1 MKTITLL
8 SADRLD
14 PVGDEEFMEDEG
26 REIALGITALGTKPT
41 WRS

>member
-1 MKTITLL
+1 MTLL
-8 SADRLD
+8 LADWLD

-26 REIALGITALGTKPT
+26 GEIALGITALGTKPT